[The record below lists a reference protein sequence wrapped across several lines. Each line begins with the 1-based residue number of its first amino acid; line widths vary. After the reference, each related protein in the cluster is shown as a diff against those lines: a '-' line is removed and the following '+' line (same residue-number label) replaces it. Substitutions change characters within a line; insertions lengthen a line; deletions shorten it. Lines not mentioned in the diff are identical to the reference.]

1 MDSSPA
7 FPHSTSYS
15 NSSNSMA
22 PNSQT
27 HHDPAPSTFA
37 ADIAAEEK
45 SYDALMAQAKSSL
58 ARIKEL
64 GAEIEQV
71 RESQNSDEARRTA
84 VLSQIESLNGVNG
97 NFEHQDS
104 QMEGSD
110 HIEVRNGREG
120 DYHMEDDTREDTT
133 EMEVDTI
140 VEEDGSF
147 PELMEKAKRLLA
159 RVSMNESENDKE
171 VEVEAQARHERA
183 YADLWNPV

>member
-1 MDSSPA
+1 
-7 FPHSTSYS
+7 
-15 NSSNSMA
+15 MA

-71 RESQNSDEARRTA
+71 RESQNSGEARRTA
-84 VLSQIESLNGVNG
+84 VLSQIESLNRVNG
-97 NFEHQDS
+97 TFEHQDS

-110 HIEVRNGREG
+110 HIEVRNGSEG
-120 DYHMEDDTREDTT
+120 DWHDTMGDAT

-159 RVSMNESENDKE
+159 RISMNENENEKE